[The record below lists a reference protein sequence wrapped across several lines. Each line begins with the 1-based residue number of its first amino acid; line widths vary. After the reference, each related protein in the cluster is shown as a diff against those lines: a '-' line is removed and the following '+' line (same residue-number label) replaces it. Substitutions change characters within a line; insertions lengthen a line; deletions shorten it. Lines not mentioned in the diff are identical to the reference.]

1 MADENGPAG
10 GIALADPVWDA
21 WQPAEIARRLAGVR
35 AHWYVA
41 GGWAL
46 DLSLGKQRR
55 EHDDLEIGVAAARFG
70 AVRAALSDYHIDVVA
85 AGCRWPLDS
94 PAFGETYQTWVREP
108 ATGVYRVDIFREPH
122 DGHTWI
128 CRRDET
134 IRLPYQ
140 QIIRRTLAGIP
151 YLVPEIVLL
160 FKAKHVRRKDEDDF
174 EAMLP
179 LLRPAAVEWLRAALA
194 RVHPGHAWL
203 GAL

>member
-1 MADENGPAG
+1 MADDNGPAG
-10 GIALADPVWDA
+10 GTPLANPVWDA
-21 WQPAEIARRLAGVR
+21 WPPAEIARRLAGVR

-46 DLSLGKQRR
+46 DLSRGKQQRD
-55 EHDDLEIGVAAARFG
+55 HDDLEIGVPAASFG
-70 AVRAALSDYHIDVVA
+70 AVRDALSDYPIDVVA
-85 AGCRWPLDS
+85 AGRRWPLDS

-108 ATGVYRVDIFREPH
+108 ATGVYRADIFREPH
-122 DGHTWI
+122 DGGTWI

-140 QIIRRTLAGIP
+140 QIIRRTPAGIP
-151 YLVPEIVLL
+151 YLAPEIVLL
-160 FKAKHVRRKDEDDF
+160 FKAKHVRPKDAADF
-174 EAMLP
+174 EATLP
-179 LLRPAAVEWLRAALA
+179 LLRPAAVEWLRDMLA

>member
-1 MADENGPAG
+1 MEDDGPAG
-10 GIALADPVWDA
+10 GAPLANPVWDA
-21 WQPAEIARRLAGVR
+21 WRPAEIARRLARVR

-46 DLSLGKQRR
+46 DLSRGKQTRD
-55 EHDDLEIGVAAARFG
+55 HDDLEIGVAAARFG
-70 AVRAALSDYHIDVVA
+70 AVRAALCDYCIDVVT
-85 AGCRWPLDS
+85 AGRYWPLDS
-94 PAFGETYQTWVREP
+94 PAFGATFQTWVREP
-108 ATGVYRVDIFREPH
+108 ATGVYRADIFREPH
-122 DGHTWI
+122 DGDTWI

-140 QIIRRTLAGIP
+140 QIVRRTPEGIP

-160 FKAKHVRRKDEDDF
+160 FKAKHLRPKDETDF
-174 EAMLP
+174 AAMRP
-179 LLRPAAVEWLRAALA
+179 LLRPAAIEWLHQALA